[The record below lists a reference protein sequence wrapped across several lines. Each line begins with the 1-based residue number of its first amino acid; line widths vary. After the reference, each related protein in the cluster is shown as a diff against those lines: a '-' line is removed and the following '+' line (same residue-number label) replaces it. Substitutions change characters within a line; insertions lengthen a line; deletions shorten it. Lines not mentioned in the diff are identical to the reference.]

1 MKSSPPPIPRNRM
14 VAPCGVDCALCHGH
28 LRDKNRCP
36 GCLSPDDSAKPP
48 YCVACAIKNCAVPGR
63 PNRFCFDCPKFP
75 CPRLRRLDKRYRER
89 YGMDLLDN
97 LQTIQSIG
105 IRAFVARQNVRWT
118 CPDCGEL
125 LCVHRNLCLHCGHSR
140 GLPLPR

>member
-1 MKSSPPPIPRNRM
+1 MKSSPPPITRTRM

-48 YCVACAIKNCAVPGR
+48 YCVSCAIKNCAVPKR
-63 PNRFCFDCPKFP
+63 SNRFCFECPKFP
-75 CPRLRRLDKRYRER
+75 CTRLRRLDKRYRER

-97 LQTIQSIG
+97 LRTVQSIG

-118 CPDCGEL
+118 CPDCGER
-125 LCVHRNLCLHCGHSR
+125 LCVHRNLCIHCGHSR